1 MKSRFFRITL
11 AMLAFLASGG
21 VATAASALADTFS
34 VATAVSTPANAS
46 SVAASASS
54 ADTPAPAPASS
65 AADKPVPAKYEPV
78 DPTDVQTEASQL
90 SARFLTRFHYD
101 ARPLDDAMSQQI
113 FKEYLKTLDG
123 SKLFFSQADIDK
135 FESLKTE
142 LDNAIWD
149 RDLSGP
155 FAVFN
160 LYAKRAIERYRYARD
175 LIKKDLD
182 FKGDGTFNLE
192 RKDAQW
198 PADKQALDAL
208 WEKRVMNDWLRL
220 KLAGKKSDEIRKL
233 LDKRY
238 SSYID
243 RVKQMDGEDAF
254 QTFMDAYART
264 TDPHTDYF
272 GPRRAE
278 NFAITMRLS
287 LEGIGAVLQSDNDYT
302 QIRELVPGGPADK
315 SGKIHVGDHIVGV
328 GQGEDGAIQDVLG
341 WRLDDVVDKIRGKK
355 GTKVRLEIIPAKA
368 GLDGKHEVV
377 TVVRDKVTIKEQAA
391 KKKIVKVSDG
401 DTTHRIGVIDLPSF
415 YEDFAAHR
423 NGDPEYKSASRDVA
437 RLLKELKKADVD
449 GIVVD
454 LRNNGGGSLSEAVNL
469 TGLFIDQGPVVQ
481 VRQSDGSVE
490 VNGDTDPGMLWAGPM
505 AVLVNRGSA
514 SASEIFTAA
523 IKDYGRGI
531 IIGEQTFGK
540 GTVQN
545 LVDLDRFGSHPG
557 KKPTYGEIKMTIA
570 KFFRINGGSTQLR
583 GVKPDIGFPGNGDAK
598 EFGESTYDNALPW
611 THIEK
616 ADYKPVANLKPLVP
630 ELLEKHEQRTKAS
643 PAWKLLLDELGV
655 YRENRER
662 TTISLNFEKRQA
674 RRKHFEELQKSF
686 RARHKKID
694 GDTSDTIKV
703 ELDDGLQPNERS
715 LESQLEDE
723 KEAKES
729 NDVMLDEAAHIVA
742 DEVDLI
748 RANPKLAADV
758 LPYGGRETPGFGLPS
773 RQVAADVKPVDGA
786 ATDDTH

>member
-1 MKSRFFRITL
+1 MKSCFSRPALTALLLTAFVAPMTAWAL
-11 AMLAFLASGG
+11 APAAS
-21 VATAASALADTFS
+21 TAASAS
-34 VATAVSTPANAS
+34 VAPAGSDTTPAPAAS
-46 SVAASASS
+46 SPA
-54 ADTPAPAPASS
+54 APAPASS
-65 AADKPVPAKYEPV
+65 AADKPVPETYEPV
-78 DPTDVQTEASQL
+78 DPSDVQSEAAQL

-101 ARPLDDAMSQQI
+101 ARPLDDAMSEDI

-123 SKLFFSQADIDK
+123 GKLFFSKADVDR
-135 FESLKTE
+135 FASLRTE

-155 FAVFN
+155 FEVFN
-160 LYAKRAIERYRYARD
+160 LYARRALERYRYARY
-175 LIKKDLD
+175 LLKTD
-182 FKGDGTFNLE
+182 FDFNGDETFNLD
-192 RKDAQW
+192 RKDADW
-198 PADKQALDAL
+198 AADTAALDAL
-208 WEKRVMNDWLRL
+208 WKKRVMNDWMRL
-220 KLAGKKSDEIRKL
+220 KLAGKQGEDIRKL

-238 SSYID
+238 KGYID

-278 NFAITMRLS
+278 NFAIAMRLS
-287 LEGIGAVLQSDNDYT
+287 LEGIGAVLQADNEYT

-328 GQGEDGAIQDVLG
+328 GQGEDGPIQDVLG
-341 WRLDDVVDKIRGKK
+341 WRLDDVVDRIRGKK

-391 KKKIVKVSDG
+391 KKKIVKVDDG
-401 DTTHRIGVIDLPSF
+401 NKTHRIGVIDLPSF

-437 RLLKELKKADVD
+437 RLIKELKKADVD

-454 LRNNGGGSLSEAVNL
+454 LRNNGGGSLTEAVNL

-490 VNGDTDPGMLWAGPM
+490 VNADTDPGMLWAGPL

-531 IIGEQTFGK
+531 VIGEQTFGK

-545 LVDLDRFGSHPG
+545 LVDLDKFGSHPG

-616 ADYKPVANLKPLVP
+616 ADYSPVADLKSLVP
-630 ELLEKHEQRTKAS
+630 ALKEKHEQRTKAS
-643 PAWKLLLDELGV
+643 PAWKLLLDELAE
-655 YRENRER
+655 YRRNRER
-662 TTISLNFEKRQA
+662 TTISLNYEKRQA

-686 RARHKKID
+686 RARHKEID
-694 GDTSDTIKV
+694 GDTSDTIQV

-729 NDVMLDEAAHIVA
+729 DDVMLDEAAHIVA

-748 RANPKLAADV
+748 HADPKMATTV
-758 LPYGGRETPGFGLPS
+758 LPYGGKDTPGFGLPS
-773 RQVAADVKPVDGA
+773 RQVAADVKPSETP
-786 ATDDTH
+786 ATEPVH

>member
-1 MKSRFFRITL
+1 MKSCFSRPALTALLLTAFVAPMTAWAL
-11 AMLAFLASGG
+11 APAAS
-21 VATAASALADTFS
+21 TAAPAS
-34 VATAVSTPANAS
+34 VAPAG
-46 SVAASASS
+46 SAT
-54 ADTPAPAPASS
+54 TPAPAASSPAAPAPATS
-65 AADKPVPAKYEPV
+65 AADKPVPETYEPV
-78 DPTDVQTEASQL
+78 DPSDVQSEAAQL

-101 ARPLDDAMSQQI
+101 ARPLDDAMSEDI

-123 SKLFFSQADIDK
+123 GKLFYSKADVDR
-135 FESLKTE
+135 FAPLRTE

-155 FAVFN
+155 FEVFN
-160 LYAKRAIERYRYARD
+160 LYAKRALERYRYARY
-175 LIKKDLD
+175 LLKTD
-182 FKGDGTFNLE
+182 FDFDGDETFNLD
-192 RKDAQW
+192 RKDADW
-198 PADKQALDAL
+198 AADTAALDAL
-208 WEKRVMNDWLRL
+208 WKKRVMNDWMRL
-220 KLAGKKSDEIRKL
+220 KLAGKQDEDIRKL

-238 SSYID
+238 KGYID

-278 NFAITMRLS
+278 NFAIAMRLS
-287 LEGIGAVLQSDNDYT
+287 LEGIGAVLQADNEYT

-328 GQGEDGAIQDVLG
+328 GQGEDGPIQDVLG
-341 WRLDDVVDKIRGKK
+341 WRLDDVVDRIRGKK

-391 KKKIVKVSDG
+391 KKKIVKVDDG
-401 DTTHRIGVIDLPSF
+401 NKTHRIGVIDLPSF

-437 RLLKELKKADVD
+437 RLIKELKKADVD

-454 LRNNGGGSLSEAVNL
+454 LRNNGGGSLTEAVNL

-490 VNGDTDPGMLWAGPM
+490 VNADTDPGMLWAGPL

-531 IIGEQTFGK
+531 VIGEQTFGK

-545 LVDLDRFGSHPG
+545 LVDLDKFGSHPG

-583 GVKPDIGFPGNGDAK
+583 GVKPDIGFPGNGDVK

-616 ADYKPVANLKPLVP
+616 ADYKPVADLKSLVP
-630 ELLEKHEQRTKAS
+630 ALKEKHEQRTKAS
-643 PAWKLLLDELGV
+643 PAWQLLLDELAE
-655 YRENRER
+655 YRRNRER
-662 TTISLNFEKRQA
+662 TTISLNYEKRQA

-694 GDTSDTIKV
+694 GDTSDTIQV

-729 NDVMLDEAAHIVA
+729 DDVMLDEAAHIVA

-748 RANPKLAADV
+748 HADPKMAATV
-758 LPYGGRETPGFGLPS
+758 LPYGGKDTPGFGLPS
-773 RQVAADVKPVDGA
+773 RQVAADVKPSEPPA
-786 ATDDTH
+786 AEPVH